1 MKENAINHGIHRGL
15 CHIQLEGTKV
25 FSLFLC
31 VQSLGGFIES
41 LDQPGC
47 TTKNNFSLEILENA
61 TKIV

>member
-1 MKENAINHGIHRGL
+1 MAYIGL

-31 VQSLGGFIES
+31 VQSLVGFIES

-47 TTKNNFSLEILENA
+47 TTKNNFSLEISENA
-61 TKIV
+61 AKIV